1 MRYPSRPKVSP
12 VSIRPD
18 FVPDAKR
25 AEQINQRMH
34 SELGRSLRLVTEAC
48 AQRLPLD
55 YQALEQRS
63 AALEMGTPHAPTAF
77 AHYYDAV
84 TALLQQDE
92 ERATGFLEQLAQE
105 KPRPPA
111 QTVGPLDDG
120 PRGQCYRER
129 MGASMRSG
137 LSLHIPAPETARSFI
152 DRYKGAMNL
161 LEHAAPELAGEIRS
175 IVHEVVG
182 VTGGPNDQSE
192 FHGGSHYQLW
202 GALFL
207 NAGLH
212 TNRIEM
218 AEVLAHESAHSLLFG
233 FCTHEPL
240 TLNEDSQLFDSPLR
254 ADPRPMD
261 GIYHATYVSAR
272 MHWAMSQLL
281 ASELLSNDERE
292 LAHAARERD
301 RENFEAGHQVVD
313 EHGLLTELGSQL
325 MDNARAYMAEARP

>member
-1 MRYPSRPKVSP
+1 M
-12 VSIRPD
+12 SIRPD

-34 SELGRSLRLVTEAC
+34 SELGRSLRLVTQAC
-48 AQRLPLD
+48 AKRLPLN
-55 YQALEQRS
+55 YEALEQLC
-63 AALEMGTPHAPTAF
+63 ATLEKGTTHAPTAF

-84 TALLQQDE
+84 TALLQEDE
-92 ERATGFLEQLAQE
+92 ERATVFLEQLAQE

-111 QTVGPLDDG
+111 QTVGPLDDDA
-120 PRGQCYRER
+120 RGRCYRER
-129 MGASMRSG
+129 MDADMRSG
-137 LSLHIPAPETARSFI
+137 LSLHIPAPETTRSFI
-152 DRYKGAMNL
+152 DRYKHAMSL
-161 LEHAAPELAGEIRS
+161 LEQATPELAGEIHS

-182 VTGGPNDQSE
+182 VAGGPSDQGE

-240 TLNEDSQLFDSPLR
+240 TLNEDSQLFESPLR
-254 ADPRPMD
+254 AEPRPMD

-272 MHWAMSQLL
+272 MHWAMNQLL
-281 ASELLSNDERE
+281 ESELLSDEERG
-292 LAHAARERD
+292 LAYAARDRD
-301 RENFEAGHQVVD
+301 RDNFEAGYQVVNA
-313 EHGLLTELGSQL
+313 HGVLTDLGRNL
-325 MDNARAYMAEARP
+325 MSNARAYIDATHP